1 MLYLPMVDASPQN
14 VAMIINPPM
23 KSADIFTQP
32 MADGGTITVTNKYHA
47 FNVFTQPDEDL
58 WTFDRKGRL
67 VGMFLD
73 SINYRRSLGNVF
85 FKKSRI
91 TENGFDYRGMD
102 PIQPEEADI
111 LLSRCF
117 PILESVIHSV
127 PDQHLEMIHKILA
140 MDFNG
145 LSNDGKLFNDIY
157 RPITILPPDQYMALV
172 LQITEGC
179 NYNLCTFCD
188 SYRDRP
194 FRIKPLDEIEN
205 HIEQVIRFFGDSISL
220 RKSIFL
226 ADANALVTPIDR
238 LLSMAELI
246 RKRISSLS
254 KLFSFIDVFTG
265 IRKSVDDFSNLKS
278 AGLHRVYLGAES
290 GNNDLLEFLNKIQI
304 EDEILSLAESIKTGG
319 INLGVIF
326 LVGAGGEVFRERHL
340 KDSVN
345 LIKNLPLGK
354 GDIIYISEFYKTNPE
369 YEIEMKKN
377 KLTLPSRMEIREMA
391 NEFKLSVKENVPKGV
406 AVSVYDIQQF
416 IY

>member
-1 MLYLPMVDASPQN
+1 MLYSPMVDESPQN
-14 VAMIINPPM
+14 VIMIINPPM
-23 KSADIFTQP
+23 KPAEIFTHSLG
-32 MADGGTITVTNKYHA
+32 DGCTITVTNKYHA

-73 SINYRRSLGNVF
+73 SINYRRSLDNVF
-85 FKKSRI
+85 YKKSRF
-91 TENGFDYRGMD
+91 TENGFDFREMD
-102 PIQPEEADI
+102 PIQSEEADN

-117 PILESVIHSV
+117 PTLESIIHIV
-127 PDQHLEMIHKILA
+127 PDQHREMIHRILE
-140 MDFNG
+140 MDFKG
-145 LSNDGKLFNDIY
+145 LSKDGKLFNDIY

-188 SYRDRP
+188 FYRDRP
-194 FRIKPLDEIEN
+194 FRIKSLDEIEN
-205 HIEQVIRFFGDSISL
+205 HIEKVLQFFGDSISL
-220 RKSIFL
+220 RKSIFF

-238 LLSMAELI
+238 LLSVAELI
-246 RKRISSLS
+246 RNRIPSLK

-278 AGLHRVYLGAES
+278 AGLHRVYLGVES
-290 GNNDLLEFLNKIQI
+290 GNNDLLEFLNKVQF
-304 EDEILSLAESIKTGG
+304 EDDILTLAESIKTGG

-340 KDSVN
+340 KDSLN
-345 LIKNLPLGK
+345 LIKKLPLGK

-369 YEIEMKKN
+369 YEIEMKKYN
-377 KLTLPSRMEIREMA
+377 LTLPSRMEIREMA
-391 NEFKLSVKENVPKGV
+391 NEFKLSVKENVPRGV
-406 AVSVYDIQQF
+406 AVSIYDIQQF